1 MAINKNTLLV
11 NNDLMKM
18 MMLDSRFFPF
28 YNLLKHTDSEILSIY
43 MGKTAEAAYYIQE
56 LIFNHKVMES
66 LLNAVS
72 EETTK
77 YNSVFCEV
85 LYKIVYL

>member
-1 MAINKNTLLV
+1 
-11 NNDLMKM
+11 
-18 MMLDSRFFPF
+18 
-28 YNLLKHTDSEILSIY
+28 

-56 LIFNHKVMES
+56 LFFNHKVMES